1 MRSTVHMVAALLV
14 AIGTSMPVRAQAQ
27 AQAQTPSTAQAPVL
41 PPAASTQEAAALA
54 QGWVLLAE
62 GKFEEASRTARSLS
76 ARFPRSVSA
85 FALLIDSE
93 IAVGGATTALGTY
106 ESWLGAR
113 THEEPGAL
121 RRIARA
127 FLYEWSRQTRDHS
140 FLFSALLALAE
151 DGDEDARAVIAAGGA
166 GNLVQARIGD
176 PKAVDAL
183 MARMAAAV
191 GSKVNEIQML
201 AEMGSP
207 RAAAPLLKLLND
219 PLPENRAAAAAALG
233 KLDHREGTPALRPLL
248 GDTRRAAVLRWF
260 STAENTAHSNWIE
273 PQMIPMIPSTFT
285 DVGRALG
292 CGE

>member
-93 IAVGGATTALGTY
+93 IAVGGAMTALGTY

-113 THEEPGAL
+113 THEE
-121 RRIARA
+121 
-127 FLYEWSRQTRDHS
+127 TC
-140 FLFSALLALAE
+140 
-151 DGDEDARAVIAAGGA
+151 
-166 GNLVQARIGD
+166 
-176 PKAVDAL
+176 
-183 MARMAAAV
+183 
-191 GSKVNEIQML
+191 
-201 AEMGSP
+201 
-207 RAAAPLLKLLND
+207 
-219 PLPENRAAAAAALG
+219 AALG
-233 KLDHREGTPALRPLL
+233 
-248 GDTRRAAVLRWF
+248 F
-260 STAENTAHSNWIE
+260 STHPIPGLLVPQEAHWQDESDLKTGK
-273 PQMIPMIPSTFT
+273 ST
-285 DVGRALG
+285 GSIRRR
-292 CGE
+292 